1 MDVQARSSSS
11 WLPHEVLLCC
21 LEDGKGSM
29 PANTYKHAIILTF
42 PTKSQY
48 HHSITRTR
56 QMYYRV
62 NTAALYASKNM
73 PYQQQ
78 SSTRRSLEQVSGDS
92 SLPSYSETMKDRSPI
107 EVTEKEI
114 ELERSTRKQSRMS
127 AFKSMLK
134 DKTTSSSKDKRGT
147 FE

>member
-1 MDVQARSSSS
+1 
-11 WLPHEVLLCC
+11 
-21 LEDGKGSM
+21 
-29 PANTYKHAIILTF
+29 
-42 PTKSQY
+42 
-48 HHSITRTR
+48 
-56 QMYYRV
+56 MYYRV

-147 FE
+147 S